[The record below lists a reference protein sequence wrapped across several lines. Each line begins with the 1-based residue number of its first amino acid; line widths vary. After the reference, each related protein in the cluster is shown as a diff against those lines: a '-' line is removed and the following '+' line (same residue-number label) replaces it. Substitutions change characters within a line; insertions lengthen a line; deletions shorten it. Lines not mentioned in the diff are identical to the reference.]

1 MKSITRRRLK
11 FVAGFSA
18 YFAVLWFLWDTP
30 AVYPLRI
37 FVVLLHE
44 ISHGLAAVA
53 TGGSIV
59 RIGLS
64 PDEGGVTYTLG
75 GNLFLTLS
83 AGYLGSLAWGLALLE
98 AARAR
103 AKRIRF
109 ITAGLGAL
117 LVLMAI
123 LFVRGWFGWVFTLLA
138 GALLIVAARRLAPR
152 GQAVLLTVLG
162 MTSALYAVLDIRSDV
177 LQRPHL
183 ESDAHMLMELTGVPT
198 LVWGVLWIGVGL
210 AACGVLLRRHYI
222 RA

>member
-1 MKSITRRRLK
+1 MKSVTRRRLK
-11 FVAGFSA
+11 FVAGFAA
-18 YFAVLWFLWDTP
+18 YFAALWFLWDTP

-75 GNLFLTLS
+75 GNAFLTLS
-83 AGYLGSLAWGLALLE
+83 AGYLGSLAWGLALIE

-103 AKRIRF
+103 AKRIRVV
-109 ITAGLGAL
+109 TAGLGAL
-117 LVLMAI
+117 LLLMAI
-123 LFVRGWFGWVFTLLA
+123 LFVRGWFGWIFTLLA
-138 GALLIVAARRLAPR
+138 GAVLLLAARRLSPR
-152 GQAVLLTVLG
+152 GQAVLLTTLG
-162 MTSALYAVLDIRSDV
+162 ATSALYAVLDIRSDV

-183 ESDAHMLMELTGVPT
+183 ESDAHLLMELTGVPT
-198 LVWGVLWIGVGL
+198 LVWGVVWIAVAL
-210 AACGVLLRRHYI
+210 AACGWMLWRRYLRP
-222 RA
+222 